1 MSRRRSGCGIAGR
14 SAWRPTCLR
23 RRRREQRH
31 NYHALRN
38 RLNGLGSPSSVQSE
52 AAVAP
57 PAHEA
62 AAANGP
68 ASEPA
73 LEPDAAAND
82 NEPGGWTPFNGHR
95 MAAQPRARTLA
106 QHPEL
111 VSLCARILRAR
122 SMRNAWVSRK
132 IGAPPDLARGPRSA

>member
-1 MSRRRSGCGIAGR
+1 MSHRCSGCGIAGR
-14 SAWRPTCLR
+14 SAWRPTGVR

-38 RLNGLGSPSSVQSE
+38 RLNGLVPPSSVQSE

-73 LEPDAAAND
+73 LQPDAAAND
-82 NEPGGWTPFNGHR
+82 NEPVV
-95 MAAQPRARTLA
+95 
-106 QHPEL
+106 EL
-111 VSLCARILRAR
+111 SSTGTEWRLNPALGR
-122 SMRNAWVSRK
+122 SRNVQNS
-132 IGAPPDLARGPRSA
+132 